1 VKLKADNKKAYAALV
16 SVISNTSL
24 ITLKVIAGVLSG
36 SVSIISEA
44 IHSGIDLVA
53 SIIAYCSV
61 KISSKPPD
69 YEHPYGHGKIENFSG
84 LIEGLLIFIAAFL
97 IIKEGVAKLINP
109 SEVGET
115 WIGII
120 IMFVSAIVNVIVSK
134 YLYKVA
140 KEEDSMA
147 LEADALHLKTDVY
160 TSIGVGVGL
169 IVLEVTK
176 LAMLDA
182 LIAIGVAL
190 LIMKEAYH
198 LCVNAFNPLIDSRL
212 SREEEAEICTV
223 METYRDHIIDYHNLC
238 TRKAGKTKYIEFHM
252 TVNKKLSV
260 EESHEIC
267 DEIERGLEEALK
279 NTDVIIHI
287 EPGE

>member
-1 VKLKADNKKAYAALV
+1 LKFKADNKKANAALI

-24 ITLKVIAGVLSG
+24 ITLKVFAGILSG

-44 IHSGIDLVA
+44 IHSGIDLIA
-53 SIIAYCSV
+53 SFIAYCSV

-84 LIEGLLIFIAAFL
+84 LIEGLLIFIAAFF
-97 IIKEGVAKLINP
+97 IINEAVVKLINP

-120 IMFVSAIVNVIVSK
+120 IMFVSAIVNVVVSK
-134 YLYKVA
+134 FLYKVA

-169 IVLEVTK
+169 IALEITK
-176 LAMLDA
+176 LVILDS
-182 LIAIGVAL
+182 LIAISVAL

-198 LCVNAFNPLIDSRL
+198 LCDNALKPLIDSRL
-212 SREEEAEICTV
+212 SEEEEAKICIV
-223 METYRDHIIDYHNLC
+223 MESYKDHIIDYHNLC
-238 TRKAGKTKYIEFHM
+238 TRKAGNTKYIEFHM
-252 TVNKKLSV
+252 TVNKRLSV

-267 DEIERGLEEALK
+267 EEIERDLEEVLK
-279 NTDVIIHI
+279 NTDVLIHI